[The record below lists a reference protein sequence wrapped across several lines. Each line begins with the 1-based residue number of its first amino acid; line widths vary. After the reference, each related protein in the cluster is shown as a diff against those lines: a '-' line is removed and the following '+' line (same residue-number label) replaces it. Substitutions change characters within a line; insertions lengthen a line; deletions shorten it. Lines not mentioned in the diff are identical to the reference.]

1 VKKGEAKDKKRKAQ
15 GKKHQT
21 KPVQLGILRGL
32 TTYQQHSIEQ
42 FLSRAYHIMH
52 GWESGNNF
60 LDVFLHNSVNYIA
73 DKL

>member
-21 KPVQLGILRGL
+21 KPVQLEILRGL
-32 TTYQQHSIEQ
+32 MAYQQHSIEQ

-52 GWESGNNF
+52 GWERGNNF
-60 LDVFLHNSVNYIA
+60 LDVFLHNSVNHIT
-73 DKL
+73 